1 MKYVDLWSFGAYKL
15 ISVDLI
21 KEFVLFLVL
30 VNLFI
35 SIVFFSIEIVLCV
48 YITVRVTY
56 RYFFTALALDQVSHT
71 SRQLQEM

>member
-30 VNLFI
+30 DNLFI
-35 SIVFFSIEIVLCV
+35 STVFFSIEIVLCV

-56 RYFFTALALDQVSHT
+56 RYFLL
-71 SRQLQEM
+71 LLL